1 MPLAERVRTGS
12 AERSRPAALPAR
24 KHLCFVAPRAWPVLS
39 GDPAIPVVGGA
50 EVQQSILAR
59 LFASHGHRV
68 SMICLDYGQPQR
80 ARVDGIEVFK
90 IFSLKQGLPLLRFL
104 HPRITSMWRALRE
117 VDADIYYCRS
127 VSPWVGVIAEFC
139 RRHGRRAIYAGASD
153 RDFVPGQGGQMRHAR
168 DRWLYR
174 RGLAA
179 ADAIV
184 AQNEAQRA
192 SCRETYGRDAL
203 VIPSC
208 YELPEKR
215 QAATRD
221 CVLWVGTLYEN
232 KRPELFLELA
242 ARLPQ
247 RRFVLIGGPRQGSEA
262 FYERIRALAAAAPNV
277 TLTGFL
283 PLAQVEPWF
292 DRAAVLVNTSTY
304 EGMPNTFLQ
313 AWARGV
319 PTVATVDVGASVHRV
334 APTVDQLA
342 EGIEAAFSD
351 PSLGARC
358 LEYFGRQ
365 HSSAET
371 LRRYAQVFDG
381 L

>member
-1 MPLAERVRTGS
+1 VRTGS

-68 SMICLDYGQPQR
+68 SMVCLDYGQPER
-80 ARVDGIEVFK
+80 ARIDGIEVFR
-90 IFSLKQGLPLLRFL
+90 IFGLKQGLPLLRFL
-104 HPRITSMWRALRE
+104 HPRVTSMWRALRE

-168 DRWLYR
+168 DRWLFR

-179 ADAIV
+179 MDAIV
-184 AQNEAQRA
+184 AQNEVQRA

-208 YELPEKR
+208 YELPQER
-215 QAATRD
+215 QAAARD
-221 CVLWVGTLYEN
+221 CVLWVGTLHEN
-232 KRPELFLELA
+232 KRPELLLELA

-262 FYERIRALAAAAPNV
+262 FYERIRAQAAAAPNV

-334 APTVDQLA
+334 APAVDQLA